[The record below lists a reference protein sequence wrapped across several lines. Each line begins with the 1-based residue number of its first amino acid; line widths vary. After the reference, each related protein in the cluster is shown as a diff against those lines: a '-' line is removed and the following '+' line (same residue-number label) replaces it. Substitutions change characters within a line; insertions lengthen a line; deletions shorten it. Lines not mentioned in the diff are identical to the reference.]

1 MAGRRKGGAPRGPG
15 AVRVTRW
22 LRTAFE
28 AHGAGKLREAERL
41 ARRVLEAIPDQ
52 PDALH
57 LLATV
62 ARESGRTDLAIDLH
76 ERLLRKHPAIPI
88 AQNNL
93 GNLLQ
98 ERREWQR
105 AIACYEAALAHDPR
119 YMSAYFNLGRALLE
133 TNDSRE
139 GRVLPA
145 SGGGACA

>member
-1 MAGRRKGGAPRGPG
+1 MAGRRKGGAPRGPD

-41 ARRVLEAIPDQ
+41 ARRVLGAIPDQ

-93 GNLLQ
+93 GNMFQ

-105 AIACYEAALAHDPR
+105 AIACYEAALAHDRR
-119 YMSAYFNLGRALLE
+119 YVSAYLNLGRALAE
-133 TNDSRE
+133 CQRSRP
-139 GRVLPA
+139 GRILPA
-145 SGGGACA
+145 PGGGARA